1 MEIVCLFI
9 SSSGSTTALSSNYHF
24 EHLHLRGAASSLP
37 SYIRFATR
45 PVVSLP
51 PPHPHILRG
60 PDQAGIMTAEL
71 TAAMRGDVTRGCHVS
86 RVAALMS
93 PDENVPHLV
102 SRRGGEVL
110 KVRTVRLCPKSPLSP
125 FLSQPAP
132 APP

>member
-37 SYIRFATR
+37 SYIKFATR

-86 RVAALMS
+86 RVTCGGV
-93 PDENVPHLV
+93 DV
-102 SRRGGEVL
+102 SR
-110 KVRTVRLCPKSPLSP
+110 
-125 FLSQPAP
+125 
-132 APP
+132 